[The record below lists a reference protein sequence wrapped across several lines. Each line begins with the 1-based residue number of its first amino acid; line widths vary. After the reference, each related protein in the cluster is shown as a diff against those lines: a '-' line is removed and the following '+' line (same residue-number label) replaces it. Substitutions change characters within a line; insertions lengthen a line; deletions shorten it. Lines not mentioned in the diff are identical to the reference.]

1 MVMTRRIPYYVS
13 GHTAEGYVNY
23 LFENLQGIQHVIV
36 LQHENEPALTVV
48 FQHVA
53 ETYEKKGETVEVISG
68 LEHEDTLAGV
78 IIRGLNTA
86 ILASSVLPTSIS
98 SATVIDIEK
107 YITKTEKPHHRNH
120 EKEILDTVYAFFKK
134 GLEYHDVLEQVFIQ
148 EMDFTKADEITEDFI
163 ERLLHDVDKK
173 NRQPTVYERLF
184 GTNTPDGK
192 VNHVSAL
199 IAPFQNVYYVKGRA
213 GTGKSVFMKKILKA
227 CKSYGYDIEMY
238 RCSFDPASV
247 DMIIVRDLDFC
258 VFDSTPPHEFFPDS
272 NRGEV
277 IDFYEL
283 TVTQGTDEKYQ
294 SEIAYWTEK
303 YQSEM
308 KKGMQK
314 LKALKS
320 VYGERSVNFHVEPV
334 LDIIYDKLDKT

>member
-1 MVMTRRIPYYVS
+1 MVKRIPYYVS

-53 ETYEKKGETVEVISG
+53 EAYEKKGETVEVISG

-78 IIRGLNTA
+78 ILRGLNTA

-98 SATVIDIEK
+98 SATVIDIEN
-107 YITKTEKPHHRNH
+107 YMMEAEKAHNRDQ

-134 GLEYHDVLEQVFIQ
+134 GLEYHDELEQIFIQ
-148 EMDFTKADEITEDFI
+148 EMDFTRADEITKDFI
-163 ERLLHDVDKK
+163 QKLLHDADKK
-173 NRQPTVYERLF
+173 NRQPIVYERLF

-199 IAPFQNVYYVKGRA
+199 IAPFRNVYYVKGRA
-213 GTGKSVFMKKILKA
+213 GTGKSVFMKKILNA

-238 RCSFDPASV
+238 RCSFDPSSV

-272 NRGEV
+272 GQGEV

-294 SEIAYWTEK
+294 KEIAYWTEK

-308 KKGMQK
+308 KKGMQE
-314 LKALKS
+314 LKALKH
-320 VYGERSVNFHVEPV
+320 VYREPSVNFHVESV
-334 LDIIYDKLDKT
+334 LDTLYDKLDKT